1 MASSSPSFFSAPQM
15 HQPREEAHR
24 ALLQDLRVTTKKRAM
39 SFSGMDNGMDEL
51 SDDGMPAWETK
62 RRSLSKEQ
70 VRTLEKSFEQGN
82 KLDPEKKMQLAMV
95 LGLQPRQVAIWFQN
109 RRARW
114 KTKQLEKDYDAL
126 RRQLEAIKSENEAL
140 RAHNEK
146 LQAEILALKGRDSTS
161 EPINLNKETEAS
173 CSNRSENSSERTSMA
188 MESSSFHPHRGL
200 ALFASVRPAEME
212 MHCPKIEHCIAAEG
226 SFSNLLCSLEDHAAT
241 FWPWPD
247 GPDQQSFH

>member
-1 MASSSPSFFSAPQM
+1 MASSSPSFFSVPVPQM
-15 HQPREEAHR
+15 HLPREEAHR
-24 ALLQDLRVTTKKRAM
+24 EVLLLDLRVTGKRAVP
-39 SFSGMDNGMDEL
+39 FSGIDNGEDEL
-51 SDDGMPAWETK
+51 SEDDGMQAGERK

-82 KLDPEKKMQLAMV
+82 KLEPEKKMQLARA

-146 LQAEILALKGRDSTS
+146 LQAEILALKGRDTS

-173 CSNRSENSSERTSMA
+173 CSNRSESSSGRTSMA
-188 MESSSFHPHRGL
+188 MESCSFHPRHGL

-212 MHCPKIEHCIAAEG
+212 MDCPKIEHCIAEG
-226 SFSNLLCSLEDHAAT
+226 SFSNLLCSLEDHDAT

-247 GPDQQSFH
+247 QHSFH